1 MKIENFF
8 SFIKLNA
15 EKLMVHNIMVYV
27 LWYKVFF
34 PDLLLLKLIYN
45 EFPLHSILI
54 FVINVL
60 NILLQLLLL
69 K

>member
-1 MKIENFF
+1 
-8 SFIKLNA
+8 
-15 EKLMVHNIMVYV
+15 MVHNIMVYV